1 MKLADLRKL
10 AIRKQIRIRFPLKN
24 GMECVVNERG
34 VAQVPAL
41 KAPPEFSLEDE
52 LSAAVTFTME
62 PVVVAVSRNASKG
75 STISRDEL
83 ARLAADSGSA
93 AAQTHDEHEDE

>member
-24 GMECVVNERG
+24 GMECVVNEKG

-41 KAPPEFSLEDE
+41 KAPPEFDLEDE
-52 LSAAVTFTME
+52 LAGAVAFVME
-62 PVVVAVSRNASKG
+62 PIVVGGTRNPPKPSSIG
-75 STISRDEL
+75 RDEL
-83 ARLAADSGSA
+83 AALAAAGGEA
-93 AAQTHDEHEDE
+93 APAHDEHEDE

>member
-24 GMECVVNERG
+24 GMECLINERG

-41 KAPPEFSLEDE
+41 KAPPEFNLEEE
-52 LSAAVTFTME
+52 LSSAVTFTIE
-62 PVVVAVSRNASKG
+62 PVVASGGRSAPKG
-75 STISRDEL
+75 STVTRDEL
-83 ARLAADSGSA
+83 AGMTAEAGPAPSHS
-93 AAQTHDEHEDE
+93 HDEHEDE